1 MSNPPTQETEFK
13 RFAAKRIIIGI
24 ILIVAVLWTLGGIMG
39 IIERP
44 EPIPQSALGN
54 SSQEA
59 ASADGGDHGQAAE
72 KAADDDAHGEKD
84 AHGESAQAGHTDV
97 QKSGHGDA
105 ESDAH
110 AATSDS
116 HTDEKA
122 VAAGHGDDDKG
133 HASSSHDEGQAAHAE
148 KDAHAEASASHGET
162 SDSHGK
168 TAARSETS
176 TEASHGSGH
185 GKKATAV
192 GHGEVNEEETDGH
205 KAAVSEAISPKLPVH
220 KEKGVATVEAVI
232 GPMENELEER
242 FWGWRPNDL
251 INFTDNINNYQLGV
265 LEVTR
270 RVVVALNER
279 ISRTGVTDAFDP
291 DLENATNWFMIKAT
305 KYWFPSAE
313 SKYSE
318 GISDLKKYRDS
329 LQAKKATF
337 YTRPDNLIPLL
348 ASFEDLLGSCD
359 ENLVKHVE
367 EDGSEVGWSK
377 ADNYFFY
384 AQGVAAAMAPIL
396 EAIHHDFLIT
406 LETRHGIELLHH
418 AVESCKTAASLDP
431 WLITDSQ
438 LDGILANHR
447 ANLAAPISHARFY
460 LGVLIKALST

>member
-1 MSNPPTQETEFK
+1 MSNPPTQDTEFK

-24 ILIVAVLWTLGGIMG
+24 ILIVAVLWTIGGIMG

-44 EPIPQSALGN
+44 EPIPHAALGS

-59 ASADGGDHGQAAE
+59 ATADSDDHGQTAA
-72 KAADDDAHGEKD
+72 KAAADDAHGEPTQSS
-84 AHGESAQAGHTDV
+84 HGEV
-97 QKSGHGDA
+97 QKSGHGKADA

-110 AATSDS
+110 AATDDS
-116 HTDEKA
+116 HGDDKA
-122 VAAGHGDDDKG
+122 AAGHG
-133 HASSSHDEGQAAHAE
+133 ASSQDEGQAAHAE
-148 KDAHAEASASHGET
+148 KDTRAEASTSHGDT

-168 TAARSETS
+168 AAAHGETS
-176 TEASHGSGH
+176 AEAPRDSGH
-185 GKKATAV
+185 GEKTAAA
-192 GHGEVNEEETDGH
+192 GHGEVAEEETVGH
-205 KAAVSEAISPKLPVH
+205 KSAVNEAISPKLPVH
-220 KEKGVATVEAVI
+220 KQKGVATVEAVI

-251 INFTDNINNYQLGV
+251 IDVTDNVNNYQLGI

-270 RVVVALNER
+270 RSVVALNER

-318 GISDLKKYRDS
+318 GIADLKKYRDS
-329 LQAKKATF
+329 LQAKRATF
-337 YTRPDNLIPLL
+337 YTRSDNLIPLL

-367 EDGSEVGWSK
+367 EDGSEVSWFK
-377 ADNYFFY
+377 TDNYFFY

-418 AVESCKTAASLDP
+418 AVESCKTAAALDP
-431 WLITDSQ
+431 WIITDSQ

>member
-1 MSNPPTQETEFK
+1 MANPPKQDREFK

-24 ILIVAVLWTLGGIMG
+24 IMIVAVLWTLGGIMG

-44 EPIPQSALGN
+44 EPIPQSSLGGGTQEN
-54 SSQEA
+54 TSADAGRHEQERVAKDTASHDTQAENASHDANAKDAAHASSAKDAKGGHGKATASEDHVSGAATIAGSHKDDDKSHAAASNDKTGTAHGEA
-59 ASADGGDHGQAAE
+59 ATSHKRASKEGASDTAHGGDHGE
-72 KAADDDAHGEKD
+72 KASSAELGGEGAQGAGAHGSSGD
-84 AHGESAQAGHTDV
+84 SGHESAVT
-97 QKSGHGDA
+97 K
-105 ESDAH
+105 
-110 AATSDS
+110 
-116 HTDEKA
+116 
-122 VAAGHGDDDKG
+122 
-133 HASSSHDEGQAAHAE
+133 
-148 KDAHAEASASHGET
+148 
-162 SDSHGK
+162 
-168 TAARSETS
+168 
-176 TEASHGSGH
+176 
-185 GKKATAV
+185 
-192 GHGEVNEEETDGH
+192 
-205 KAAVSEAISPKLPVH
+205 AISPKLPEH
-220 KEKGVATVEAVI
+220 KQKGVAVVNAII
-232 GPMENELEER
+232 GTMAYELEER
-242 FWGWRPNDL
+242 FWGWHPNDL
-251 INFTDNINNYQLGV
+251 FNLTDNVRYYQLGV

-270 RVVVALNER
+270 RAVVALNER
-279 ISRTGVTDAFDP
+279 ISRTGTTDAFDP

-318 GISDLKKYRDS
+318 GIADLEKYRDS
-329 LQAKKATF
+329 LQAKRATF

-367 EDGSEVGWSK
+367 EDGSEVGWFK

-418 AVESCKTAASLDP
+418 AVESCHTAADLDP
-431 WLITDSQ
+431 WLITDSS

-447 ANLAAPISHARFY
+447 ANMAAPISHARFY